1 MDSFH
6 KTPIVIGD
14 VVDAVDD
21 DDDAVDGDEE
31 DDGADDRLLK
41 VTYLP
46 LPSDFDEKSLDEE
59 LKETRLSII
68 RRHSC
73 WRRRHCC

>member
-41 VTYLP
+41 VTCLP
-46 LPSDFDEKSLDEE
+46 
-59 LKETRLSII
+59 
-68 RRHSC
+68 
-73 WRRRHCC
+73 